1 MPRILARRLVVFS
14 TILGLLFL
22 HLSLAIAPG
31 NNPLSREVQ
40 AQGQPVINHQAIECV
55 IANEHPVIRAQV
67 QPSTDV
73 QTVKVYFHAQ
83 LFSDFYFVEMTQTDD
98 GEFIARLPIP
108 APDTRRFD
116 YYIEAVNHAYNIS
129 RTAGYSPRVTGE
141 DECDRDP
148 AAVPP
153 LPEIAVGSTVAGSSA
168 LPPGFLVTGV
178 RTITSAGGG
187 GGALTGVLI
196 GAGAAAG
203 GTIALVGK
211 GDDTPEVAP
220 PPPQPP
226 PGPPPPP
233 PPPEPTPNP
242 APSACI
248 ETEPSPPAIDVNGS
262 VRFDGSCSEADRAQ
276 LSQTSRQQDK
286 ITSYLW
292 NFGDGRQEKKG
303 RVVSHLYREAGVFTV
318 TLTVTDEAGSSD
330 TVQILVT
337 VIEEEEE
344 EPPPPGPGPPP
355 PPPPPPPTE
364 ADLALSLSVAPGAV
378 PPELVFTI
386 TVTNLGPLDAST
398 INLTDSITGP
408 FDTTSIGVSFVG
420 GFTTCSETLTG
431 LATVEVDC
439 FAPTM
444 RATATFTVDVTLQRS
459 GIAPITITS
468 NVTQSGPPPDDPPGN
483 NSGTLSTTNPQRA
496 PDFGDPMETSFTS
509 HLQVPPGDGSVR
521 GQIVL
526 NRSQL
531 DETDNSAP
539 RRHRFKG
546 QEGKNI
552 IEANVMSGLPG
563 EGQWIFD
570 LSSTPHFVP
579 GSIKVQSGQVI
590 AQGPDRVV
598 FRVRSPG
605 ERIRFRLQLS
615 P

>member
-1 MPRILARRLVVFS
+1 MPRILARRLVVIS

-31 NNPLSREVQ
+31 SSASSREVQ

-98 GEFIARLPIP
+98 GDFIARLPVP
-108 APDTRRFD
+108 APETKRFD
-116 YYIEAVNHAYNIS
+116 YYIEAVNHAYDTS

-141 DECDRDP
+141 NECDRDP

-153 LPEIAVGSTVAGSSA
+153 LPEIAVGSTAAGAPA
-168 LPPGFLVTGV
+168 LPPGFLVAGV

-203 GTIALVGK
+203 ATIALVGK
-211 GDDTPEVAP
+211 GDETPEVAP
-220 PPPQPP
+220 PPSPA
-226 PGPPPPP
+226 PPPPP
-233 PPPEPTPNP
+233 APPEPPEPAPNP

-248 ETEPSPPAIDVNGS
+248 ETQPSPPAIDVNES
-262 VRFDGSCSEADRAQ
+262 VRFDGNCSEADRAQ
-276 LSQTSRQQDK
+276 LTQTARQQDK
-286 ITSYLW
+286 IETYVW
-292 NFGDGRQEKKG
+292 VFGDDRPNKEG
-303 RVVSHLYREAGVFTV
+303 RVVSHLYREAGTFRV
-318 TLTVTDEAGSSD
+318 TLTVTDEAGASD
-330 TVQILVT
+330 TAEIIVT
-337 VIEEEEE
+337 VSEEE
-344 EPPPPGPGPPP
+344 EPPPSGPGPSPPP
-355 PPPPPPPTE
+355 PPPPPPPTD
-364 ADLALSLSVAPGAV
+364 ADLDLSLSVAPGS
-378 PPELVFTI
+378 PPALVFTV
-386 TVTNLGPLDAST
+386 TVTNLGPLDASA
-398 INLTDSITGP
+398 INLTDAITGP
-408 FDTTSIGVSFVG
+408 FDTTNIGVAFLG
-420 GFTTCSETLTG
+420 GFSTCSETVTG
-431 LATVEVDC
+431 PGAIDVDC
-439 FAPTM
+439 SAPTM
-444 RATATFTVDVTLQRS
+444 TATTTFTVVVTLQRT
-459 GIAPITITS
+459 GPGAITIDS
-468 NVTQSGPPPDDPPGN
+468 NVTQSGPPPNDPPGN
-483 NSGTLSTTNPQRA
+483 NSGRLSTTNPQRA
-496 PDFGDPMETSFTS
+496 PDFGGLMETSFTS

-521 GQIVL
+521 GQVVL

-546 QEGKNI
+546 QEGKNV
-552 IEANVMSGLPG
+552 IEANLMSGLPG
-563 EGQWIFD
+563 EGQWVFD
-570 LSSTPHFVP
+570 LSAMPHFVP

-598 FRVRSPG
+598 FRVSSPG
-605 ERIRFRLQLS
+605 ERIRFRVQLS